1 MAQFTVRNIEDEV
14 KNRLKQ
20 RAVRNRTS
28 MEAEVR
34 DILRIAV
41 MDQPKK
47 SAPGLGTRIVSR
59 FTKIGLTKAE
69 ALPELRG
76 QKPRP
81 VKVRP

>member
-47 SAPGLGTRIVSR
+47 SGPGLGSRIVSR
-59 FTKIGLTKAE
+59 FAKIGLTQAE

>member
-14 KNRLKQ
+14 KNLLKQ

-28 MEAEVR
+28 LEAEVR
-34 DILRIAV
+34 DILRVAV
-41 MDQPKK
+41 LNQPV
-47 SAPGLGTRIVSR
+47 SSGPGLGSRIAAR
-59 FTKIGLTKAE
+59 FAKIGLTDAE

-81 VKVRP
+81 IKLRP